1 MDFNTYCDMLN
12 LSRQEAA
19 TIIVNRKVLSNKK
32 LDNNKLDAIRQ
43 KYLHGV
49 KSKDITEFVNNEHQ
63 VSKLLQD
70 L

>member
-32 LDNNKLDAIRQ
+32 LDNDKLDAIRQ

-49 KSKDITEFVNNEHQ
+49 KPKDITEFVNNEHQ